1 MKVSSI
7 RALRGPNLW
16 SRHTA
21 IEAIVSCGETGSLVE
36 TRGFMTRLRDRFP
49 QIDLLQPAFQPEAGI
64 MAHAL
69 GRAAL
74 GLQTQ
79 AGCPVIF
86 SKTTRTL
93 EAGVYQVIVE
103 YSEESVGRLA
113 IEFALTLCRAAIEDT
128 FFDIA
133 DAVGRLHERYEEIR
147 FGPSTGAIVRAA
159 VARDIPFRRLTDGS
173 MVQFGWGSRQRRIQA
188 AETGRTSLVAE
199 SIAQDKELTRT
210 LLSNAGIPI
219 AAGRPVASA
228 EDAWIAACEIGGP
241 VVVKPRDGNQGRGVG
256 VNLTSREQVDAAYAV
271 AAEISDEVLVERCVP
286 GNDYRMLVV
295 GNKLI
300 AAARRDP
307 PQVVGDGMHSIS
319 QLVEQINSDPRR
331 GEGHANAL
339 TKIYFDEIT
348 VAQLATKGLA
358 PESVP
363 SRGERVVLRNN
374 ANLST
379 GEQPPMSP
387 MTFIPSLPRAWKPLP
402 EW

>member
-21 IEAIVSCGETGSLVE
+21 IEAIVSCSETEFLIE
-36 TRGFMTRLRDRFP
+36 TRGFMIRLRDRFP
-49 QIDLLQPAFQPEAGI
+49 QIDLLQPAFHPEAGI

-69 GRAAL
+69 ERAAL

-79 AGCPVIF
+79 AGCPVTF

-93 EAGVYQVIVE
+93 EAGIYQVIVE

-133 DAVGRLHERYEEIR
+133 DAVGRLHELYEEIR

-219 AAGRPVASA
+219 AAGRPVANA
-228 EDAWIAACEIGGP
+228 EDAWVAACEIGGP

-271 AAEISDEVLVERCVP
+271 AAEISGEVLVERFIP

-339 TKIYFDEIT
+339 TKIHFDEIT
-348 VAQLATKGLA
+348 VAQLATQGFG
-358 PESVP
+358 S
-363 SRGERVVLRNN
+363 G
-374 ANLST
+374 
-379 GEQPPMSP
+379 
-387 MTFIPSLPRAWKPLP
+387 IRAF
-402 EW
+402 